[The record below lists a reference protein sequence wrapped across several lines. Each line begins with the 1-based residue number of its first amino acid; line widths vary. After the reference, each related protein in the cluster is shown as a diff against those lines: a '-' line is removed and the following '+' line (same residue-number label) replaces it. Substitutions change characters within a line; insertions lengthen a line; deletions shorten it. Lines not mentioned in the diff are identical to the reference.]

1 MPMFT
6 YTFIYCSQLCSNLL
20 ELCVLM
26 WYWELENENFSLI
39 YEFFCWEIYKNVV
52 ESYKQEAV

>member
-1 MPMFT
+1 MF
-6 YTFIYCSQLCSNLL
+6 YLL

-26 WYWELENENFSLI
+26 CYWELEIENFTLI
-39 YEFFCWEIYKNVV
+39 YEFFYWEIYKNVV